1 MLSKILETS
10 FNQGAALVFVGLI
23 IGAITGWIGILL
35 SGNTIDSILKVA
47 RLSYFSLVLIMPAAL
62 LFFTWSYTGVKPDV
76 YSNLAYSIILSVLA
90 GAGGSFF
97 GSLGFIAGTNLVSST
112 FGKQDAAILNVEL
125 VKTIGWTTIKIV
137 VIITTVVGIYLGY
150 WAYNKVK

>member
-1 MLSKILETS
+1 MLSKILGTS
-10 FNQGAALVFVGLI
+10 FNQGAALLFVGVI
-23 IGAITGWIGILL
+23 IGSIAGWIAIL
-35 SGNTIDSILKVA
+35 SGNTLNSIFKIA

-62 LFFTWSYTGVKPDV
+62 LFFTWSYTEVKPDV

-90 GAGGSFF
+90 GAGGSFI
-97 GSLGFIAGTNLVSST
+97 GSLAFLGGATNVPAVFSN
-112 FGKQDAAILNVEL
+112 QDAVTLNAEL

-137 VIITTVVGIYLGY
+137 VIITTVVAIYLGY

>member
-1 MLSKILETS
+1 
-10 FNQGAALVFVGLI
+10 
-23 IGAITGWIGILL
+23 
-35 SGNTIDSILKVA
+35 
-47 RLSYFSLVLIMPAAL
+47 
-62 LFFTWSYTGVKPDV
+62 
-76 YSNLAYSIILSVLA
+76 LAVLA
-90 GAGGSFF
+90 GAGGAFF
-97 GSLGFIAGTNLVSST
+97 GSMGFIAGTTLVSST